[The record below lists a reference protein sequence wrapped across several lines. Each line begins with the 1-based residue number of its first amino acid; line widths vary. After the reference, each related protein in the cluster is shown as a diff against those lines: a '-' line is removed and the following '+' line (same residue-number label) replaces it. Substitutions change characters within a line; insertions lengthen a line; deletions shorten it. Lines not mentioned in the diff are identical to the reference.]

1 MQQELV
7 SVLAKWP
14 FMQTQTLLIAVH
26 QHISIDYFENDCQLT
41 CQTRIA
47 VPFLALM
54 SQANDQSKIVPCS
67 EFYLDIV
74 NSEDFDLRL
83 DYMKW
88 KQSQDD
94 FSFCRYPF
102 VYDPA
107 SKADILAAE
116 NTGTMRDQ
124 FQDAIF
130 ESIFGGGSC
139 PFLVLRVSHQLLLQ
153 IHKLCANV
161 CNQACMLLHQ
171 HQARSRPD
179 QTC

>member
-1 MQQELV
+1 MALVVSWGARMQQELV

-26 QHISIDYFENDCQLT
+26 
-41 CQTRIA
+41 
-47 VPFLALM
+47 
-54 SQANDQSKIVPCS
+54 
-67 EFYLDIV
+67 LDIV